1 MNGII
6 KVNGKT
12 LRRAAIKLDSKERKC
27 TIEMQDGKAYAINMD
42 KNVLLINVFGELGEK
57 VLKNVYDIE

>member
-42 KNVLLINVFGELGEK
+42 KNVLLINVF
-57 VLKNVYDIE
+57 V